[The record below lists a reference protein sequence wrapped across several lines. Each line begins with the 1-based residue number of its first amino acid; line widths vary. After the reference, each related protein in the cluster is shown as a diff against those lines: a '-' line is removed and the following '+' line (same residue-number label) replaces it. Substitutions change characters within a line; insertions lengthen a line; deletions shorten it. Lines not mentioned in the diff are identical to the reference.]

1 MQKLAIIL
9 CMMSAIL
16 PAQWPN
22 RPTPGMPR
30 TPDGKADLSAPA
42 PRSADG
48 KPDLSGVW
56 RVANANAL
64 FHITGDLKPEEI
76 RPWAAAVYK
85 QREDD
90 FRRDTDGIACLPPGP
105 KAGIGVGGT
114 PMKILQMPNLV
125 AILYE
130 YQTIF
135 RQIFTDGRGLP
146 EDPNPAW
153 MGYSVGHWDGDTL
166 VAESNGYNDKT
177 WLDNTGHP
185 HTESLRVTERY
196 RRTDFGHIEL
206 QVTFDDPMVFTK
218 PVTVPIHMELI
229 ADTEMIEYVCGE
241 NEKDRSHMPVV
252 TAAID
257 VKVPAAILKTYAGSY
272 DVKEDTK
279 TVIAEVFA
287 EENGLFVNYDNQ
299 GRQKLDALS
308 ETTFSLAGTIFEF
321 LRDGQKGVSMFRI
334 KMAEG
339 EFAGTRRK

>member
-22 RPTPGMPR
+22 RPTPGLAR

-135 RQIFTDGRGLP
+135 RQIFTVGRGLP

-166 VAESNGYNDKT
+166 VVETTNFNGLTK
-177 WLDNTGHP
+177 LDTNGHP
-185 HTESLRVTERY
+185 HSDQLKLTQRFTRADP
-196 RRTDFGHIEL
+196 THITYEIT
-206 QVTFDDPMVFTK
+206 VDDP
-218 PVTVPIHMELI
+218 
-229 ADTEMIEYVCGE
+229 
-241 NEKDRSHMPVV
+241 
-252 TAAID
+252 
-257 VKVPAAILKTYAGSY
+257 KTYSAPWKNTRTFTLRP
-272 DVKEDTK
+272 DW
-279 TVIAEVFA
+279 EVLEYSC
-287 EENGLFVNYDNQ
+287 EENNKDVV
-299 GRQKLDALS
+299 
-308 ETTFSLAGTIFEF
+308 
-321 LRDGQKGVSMFRI
+321 DGHVK
-334 KMAEG
+334 
-339 EFAGTRRK
+339 